1 MAKMSRAGR
10 MNEVH
15 KILVRGYFKDS
26 HAVFF
31 VGDIAKK
38 MGLKSSTYLKNI
50 CRDLCRKEF
59 GVYMISTL
67 KGDYFGYEPLHQVD
81 FFDRVIV
88 VNKQPVQTAE
98 YRSWFSDAQQ

>member
-1 MAKMSRAGR
+1 

-59 GVYMISTL
+59 GVYMISTP
-67 KGDYFGYEPLHQVD
+67 KGDYFGYEPLRQTD
-81 FFDRVIV
+81 FFDRVIKINGLPTKPRDMFESGV
-88 VNKQPVQTAE
+88 A
-98 YRSWFSDAQQ
+98 R